1 MKKYLLYRLLSVHSR
16 NAARD
21 SERVRLGSKLATY
34 RGSLD
39 PELGQQLPA
48 TRALEHW
55 QKSGDGVDLEIS
67 FE

>member
-21 SERVRLGSKLATY
+21 SERVRLGSNLATY

-39 PELGQQLPA
+39 PR
-48 TRALEHW
+48 TREAVAGNASSRTLA
-55 QKSGDGVDLEIS
+55 KSGDGVDLEIS